1 MDDDVGFWLEAMDQY
16 VNSPE
21 YSAALRSFCDSQCE
35 CFVDVK
41 SGEFGLAQN
50 DVFQVRGH
58 PLTYL
63 SRLFHRVNDG
73 ITPKT
78 TIYFQTLRQVF
89 LVFHDLRAKCC
100 VTGVRRTERAPTGSQ
115 AA

>member
-21 YSAALRSFCDSQCE
+21 YSAALRSYCDAKCE

-50 DVFQVRGH
+50 DVFQVGLRR
-58 PLTYL
+58 LVLL
-63 SRLFHRVNDG
+63 SILFLSAV
-73 ITPKT
+73 
-78 TIYFQTLRQVF
+78 
-89 LVFHDLRAKCC
+89 RAFDH
-100 VTGVRRTERAPTGSQ
+100 
-115 AA
+115 